1 MTDNESIE
9 ETKSQDDDA
18 SKNNPEDATEE
29 KNELTWEEKY
39 NDAYDALLRAKAEVE
54 NIKKRSE
61 KEISNAYKFST
72 EGIFLDLIPIF
83 ESLDIAVSQDT
94 NNASKENLI
103 EGNKLLKN
111 MFDSLLEKNSLQ
123 VIDPVDEK
131 FDPNLHQAMTEIEDN
146 NSEAGS
152 VVQEI
157 QSGYMLG
164 ERLLRPA
171 LVGVSKKKKADIP
184 PKDEKKEKK

>member
-9 ETKSQDDDA
+9 ETKSQDDDV
-18 SKNNPEDATEE
+18 SKNDPEDTTEE
-29 KNELTWEEKY
+29 KNEPTWEEKY

-131 FDPNLHQAMTEIEDN
+131 FDPNLHQAIKTVKNDSKEN
-146 NSEAGS
+146 NTIDE
-152 VVQEI
+152 VLQK
-157 QSGYMLG
+157 GYKLVD
-164 ERLLRPA
+164 RVIKPA
-171 LVGVSKKKKADIP
+171 LVVVIKNT
-184 PKDEKKEKK
+184 

>member
-18 SKNNPEDATEE
+18 SKNDPEDATEE
-29 KNELTWEEKY
+29 KNEPTWEEKY

-131 FDPNLHQAMTEIEDN
+131 FDPNLHQAIKTVKNDSKEN
-146 NSEAGS
+146 NTIDE
-152 VVQEI
+152 VLQK
-157 QSGYMLG
+157 GYKLVD
-164 ERLLRPA
+164 RVIKPA
-171 LVGVSKKKKADIP
+171 LVVVIKNT
-184 PKDEKKEKK
+184 

>member
-18 SKNNPEDATEE
+18 SKDNPEDATAE
-29 KNELTWEEKY
+29 KSELTWEEKY

-94 NNASKENLI
+94 NKTNKENLI

-111 MFDSLLEKNSLQ
+111 MFDSLLDKNSLQ
-123 VIDPVDEK
+123 VIDPIGEK
-131 FDPNLHQAMTEIEDN
+131 FDPNLHQAIKTVKNDSKEN
-146 NSEAGS
+146 NTIDE
-152 VVQEI
+152 VLQK
-157 QSGYMLG
+157 GYKLVD
-164 ERLLRPA
+164 RVIKPA
-171 LVGVSKKKKADIP
+171 LVVVIKNT
-184 PKDEKKEKK
+184 